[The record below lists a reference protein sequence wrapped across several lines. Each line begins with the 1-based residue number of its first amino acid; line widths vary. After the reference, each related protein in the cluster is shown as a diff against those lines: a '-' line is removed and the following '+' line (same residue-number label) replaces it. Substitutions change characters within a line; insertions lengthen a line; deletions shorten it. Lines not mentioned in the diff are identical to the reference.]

1 MRAGHIRKT
10 DHVIGVCGFEPHE
23 ISPAS
28 RRGGQ
33 MEIEFKHVANESVI
47 YVIIVRPQIKTLDTE
62 AQVSF
67 LVGDTC

>member
-1 MRAGHIRKT
+1 MRTGHIRKT
-10 DHVIGVCGFEPHE
+10 NHVIGGCGFEPHE

-33 MEIEFKHVANESVI
+33 MEIEFKHAANDSVI
-47 YVIIVRPQIKTLDTE
+47 YVIIMRHQIKTLDTE
-62 AQVSF
+62 AQMSF